1 LDRSRNFA
9 NNNSN
14 ISFWFVET
22 TEKEMSEG
30 GRRMNR
36 TLTQR
41 YDMNALRALQKLESQ
56 LVEKVCQQM
65 GIEEDDLEIEV
76 DLLRVYNMDAS
87 QRETELKTMFA
98 TLPGGPDA
106 IVAEVLEEFSK
117 VESLPK

>member
-1 LDRSRNFA
+1 
-9 NNNSN
+9 
-14 ISFWFVET
+14 
-22 TEKEMSEG
+22 
-30 GRRMNR
+30 MNR

-76 DLLRVYNMDAS
+76 DLLRVYNMDAA
-87 QRETELKTMFA
+87 QREAELKTMFA
-98 TLPGGPDA
+98 TLPGGPDT
-106 IVAEVLEEFSK
+106 IVAEILEEFSK